1 MENELFE
8 KEFDEGVK
16 ERREFMLSNKPNPL
30 VEYAKKAEANKKS
43 LK

>member
-8 KEFDEGVK
+8 KELDEGVK

-30 VEYAKKAEANKKS
+30 VEYAKKVEANKKS
-43 LK
+43 LQ